1 MRGGRRP
8 QVQFKDL
15 EVDYKD
21 LDSLR
26 QFVGETGKIVP
37 SRITGA
43 SARFQRNLAKQV
55 KRARTTMNVILLERL
70 NNLGDLGDEVSVKPG
85 FARNY
90 LIPQQKAVQANA
102 ANREVFEGR
111 RAELEAAAN
120 ELLTAAQARAEKLQD
135 QIVTIMMKSGEE
147 GRLYGSVG
155 TQNIADALVADSFEV
170 ERSEVRMPEGAI
182 RALGEYDIALQLH
195 SDVTVNIKVAVV
207 EE

>member
-1 MRGGRRP
+1 
-8 QVQFKDL
+8 
-15 EVDYKD
+15 
-21 LDSLR
+21 
-26 QFVGETGKIVP
+26 
-37 SRITGA
+37 
-43 SARFQRNLAKQV
+43 
-55 KRARTTMNVILLERL
+55 MNVILLERL

>member
-1 MRGGRRP
+1 
-8 QVQFKDL
+8 
-15 EVDYKD
+15 
-21 LDSLR
+21 
-26 QFVGETGKIVP
+26 
-37 SRITGA
+37 
-43 SARFQRNLAKQV
+43 
-55 KRARTTMNVILLERL
+55 MNVILLERL

-155 TQNIADALVADSFEV
+155 TQNIADAFVADSFEV